1 MCYNFSMEENYFKE
15 RAYNVNQKAQEL
27 LKTLPSFVEEFVIG
41 IEQRTSPLTRLN
53 YLNDLKIF
61 FYFLTTEINE
71 FKGINTL
78 EFTLADLDMVKS
90 FHIEK
95 FLSYLTSY
103 KFEGKLLNND
113 EKGKARKLAS
123 VRSLFKYFFNK
134 DKLTANVA
142 SKVETPK
149 LHDKAIIRL
158 EGDEIVK
165 ILDTVE
171 FGDNLTK
178 QQLAYNRLTKERDV
192 AILTT
197 LLGTGM
203 RVSELIGINKND
215 INYEINGVKITRKGG
230 NQTVLYFGDEVKDAL
245 IEYEYWRKDLG
256 FEEIEPMFIT
266 RKGDRLGIRAV
277 EKLVKKYAEVSAPLK
292 KITPHKLRSTYG
304 TNLYKQ
310 TKDIYIV
317 ADVLGHK
324 DVNTTKKHYTAMS
337 EDIRKDVANA
347 VKLRDKEI

>member
-1 MCYNFSMEENYFKE
+1 MEENYFKE
-15 RAYNVNQKAQEL
+15 RAYNVNQKSKEL
-27 LKTLPSFVEEFVIG
+27 LKELPSFVEEFIIG

-53 YLNDLKIF
+53 YLNDIKIF
-61 FYFLTTEINE
+61 FHFLTNELNE
-71 FKGINTL
+71 FNSLSIMDLTL
-78 EFTLADLDMVKS
+78 SDLDQIKA

-103 KFEGKLLNND
+103 KFDNKILNND
-113 EKGKARKLAS
+113 EKAKARKLS
-123 VRSLFKYFFNK
+123 SIRSMFKYFFNK

-142 SKVETPK
+142 SKVDSPK
-149 LHDKAIIRL
+149 IHEKAIIKL
-158 EGDEIVK
+158 EENEVVK

-203 RVSELIGINKND
+203 RVSELIGINKSD
-215 INYEINGVKITRKGG
+215 INYSVNGVKITRKGG
-230 NQTVLYFGDEVKDAL
+230 NQTILYFGDEVRDSL
-245 IEYEYWRKDLG
+245 IAYEGWRQLLG
-256 FEEIEPMFIT
+256 FQDVEPMFIT
-266 RKGDRLGIRAV
+266 RKGERLGIRAV
-277 EKLVKKYAEVSAPLK
+277 EKLVKKYAQVSAPLK

-337 EDIRKDVANA
+337 EDIRKDVANT
-347 VKLRDKEI
+347 VKLRKD

>member
-1 MCYNFSMEENYFKE
+1 MEQNYFKE
-15 RAYNVNQKAQEL
+15 RAYNTNLKSKNL
-27 LKTLPSFVEEFVIG
+27 LKELPPFVEEFIVG
-41 IEQRTSPLTRLN
+41 IEQRTSPLTRFN

-61 FYFLTTEINE
+61 FHFLTTEISLFQN
-71 FKGINTL
+71 ITIQ
-78 EFTLADLDMVKS
+78 EFTIADLNEVKS

-95 FLSYLTSY
+95 FLSYLSSY
-103 KFEGKLLNND
+103 EYEGKLLNND
-113 EKGKARKLAS
+113 EKAKARKLS
-123 VRSLFKYFFNK
+123 SIRSMFKYFFNK

-142 SKVETPK
+142 AKVETPK
-149 LHDKAIIRL
+149 IHEKAIIRL
-158 EGDEIVK
+158 EGNEVEK
-165 ILDTVE
+165 IIDSAE

-178 QQLAYNRLTKERDV
+178 QQQAYNKLTHERDV

-203 RVSELIGINKND
+203 RVSELVGINKSD

-230 NQTVLYFGDEVKDAL
+230 NQSILYFGDEIKDAL
-245 IEYEYWRKDLG
+245 KNYEFWRKNLKLD
-256 FEEIEPMFIT
+256 EVEPMFIT
-266 RKGDRLGIRAV
+266 RKGDRLGVRAV
-277 EKLVKKYAEVSAPLK
+277 EKLVKKYAQVSAPLK

-347 VKLRDKEI
+347 VKLRKD

>member
-1 MCYNFSMEENYFKE
+1 MEENYFKE
-15 RAYNVNQKAQEL
+15 RANNVNLKVKEL
-27 LKTLPSFVEEFVIG
+27 LKELPSFIEEFIVG

-53 YLNDLKIF
+53 YLNDIKIF
-61 FYFLTTEINE
+61 FHFLTNEINE
-71 FKGINTL
+71 FSGLEII
-78 EFTLADLDMVKS
+78 EFTLFDLNKVKS

-95 FLSYLTSY
+95 FLSYLSTY
-103 KFEGKLLNND
+103 KFEGKILNND
-113 EKGKARKLAS
+113 EKAKARKLS
-123 VRSLFKYFFNK
+123 SIRSMFKYFFNK

-142 SKVETPK
+142 SKVDTPK
-149 LHDKAIIRL
+149 IHDKAIIKL
-158 EGDEIVK
+158 EVDEVVK

-171 FGDNLTK
+171 YGDNLTK

-203 RVSELIGINKND
+203 RVSELIGINKSD
-215 INYEINGVKITRKGG
+215 IDYNVNGVKITRKGG
-230 NQTVLYFGDEVKDAL
+230 NQTILYFGDEVKDAL
-245 IEYEYWRKDLG
+245 LTLEGWREQLNLNDV
-256 FEEIEPMFIT
+256 EPMFIT
-266 RKGDRLGIRAV
+266 RKGERLSIRAV
-277 EKLVKKYAEVSAPLK
+277 EKLVKKYATVSTPLK

-337 EDIRKDVANA
+337 EDIRKDVANV
-347 VKLRDKEI
+347 VKLRKD